1 MAAVALVSCG
11 IEGDNVIFICD
22 SDAFRF
28 AVISSS
34 SSTHDDADG
43 CIALR
48 LCFVDSV
55 SSETSSP
62 PFSSFKSLL
71 DLPFSPFTVGAE
83 AVGDCLLL

>member
-1 MAAVALVSCG
+1 LAAVALVSCG

-48 LCFVDSV
+48 LCSV
-55 SSETSSP
+55 SSEASSP

>member
-43 CIALR
+43 CIALC

-62 PFSSFKSLL
+62 PFSSFKSL
-71 DLPFSPFTVGAE
+71 DLPSSSFTADAD